1 MGRRLAFV
9 LLVVLSLVSIAL
21 PAGAVTNGTYDGN
34 NHPYVGYEDNLVFS
48 CTGTLL
54 SPTVMLT
61 AAHCFS
67 TSTSGLGNNSV
78 TGAPLVRA
86 SFDPNLINTPA
97 AQRTWFVGTY
107 YFDPQFEIGT
117 PGLPHFD
124 THDVA
129 LIIFG
134 EAGCATPSGRVG
146 TYLCGPVP
154 SSATSGQYGAMPS
167 LGLVDTLPMG
177 AGVDVVGY
185 GVQNFVNG
193 GGPCDPNCKKS
204 SGDSTT
210 RFFAATTLVA
220 SNDVISDEFLKLHS
234 NNGGS
239 CFGDSG
245 GADLLGGTN
254 IVLAENSFGA
264 NAVCTANTY
273 SYRVDTPA
281 AQSWIAAT
289 VEAHGASR

>member
-9 LLVVLSLVSIAL
+9 LLVVLSLVGIAL

-78 TGAPLVRA
+78 TGAPLVRT

-107 YFDPQFEIGT
+107 YFDPQFENGT
-117 PGLPHFD
+117 HGLPHFD
-124 THDVA
+124 THDIA

-134 EAGCATPSGRVG
+134 EAGCTTPTGSVS
-146 TYLCGPVP
+146 TYRCGPVP
-154 SSATSGQYGAMPS
+154 ASATSGRYGAMPS

-204 SGDSTT
+204 PGDSST

-234 NNGGS
+234 NNGGG

-281 AQSWIAAT
+281 AQSWISAT
-289 VEAHGASR
+289 VEAHGAGG